1 MVHPVNLVPASH
13 LQDAPAR
20 PLSLLGQ
27 LRARLRTRHY
37 SRKTE
42 EAYVKW
48 VRRFVVFHGRRHP
61 RTMGTREIAAF
72 LTNLATEHKV
82 SASTQNVA
90 LAAVLF
96 LYRHVLGADV
106 GFVDG
111 VERARHRRR
120 QPDILAPEHVRAV
133 LRELRGVHRLCAL
146 LMYGS
151 GLRVGECVALRVK
164 DVDLEVHEIT
174 VRRGKGGKDRRVPLP
189 RVAEAALRRHLDRVR
204 EGHTWDVRRGIRT
217 SGLPDTLESKLPGA
231 ATDWPWQFVFPARS
245 VYRDS
250 ANGLRRHHLH
260 ATALQRA
267 VTTAARVSGL
277 GKRVTCHSFRHS
289 FATELLR
296 NGADIRTVQELLGH
310 SDLRTTMI
318 YTHVLNRGGLGA
330 ISPADRL

>member
-13 LQDAPAR
+13 LKDAPAR
-20 PLSLLGQ
+20 PLSLVGQ

-42 EAYVKW
+42 EDYVKW
-48 VRRFVVFHGRRHP
+48 VRRFVFFHGRQHP

-72 LTNLATEHKV
+72 LTNLATEHRV

-96 LYRHVLGADV
+96 VYRHVLGADV

-151 GLRVGECVALRVK
+151 GLRVGECVELRVK
-164 DVDLEVHEIT
+164 DVDLEAHEIT
-174 VRRGKGGKDRRVPLP
+174 VRRGKSG
-189 RVAEAALRRHLDRVR
+189 
-204 EGHTWDVRRGIRT
+204 T
-217 SGLPDTLESKLPGA
+217 SGLPDALEAKLPGA

-260 ATALQRA
+260 PTALQRA
-267 VTTAARVSGL
+267 VTTAARASGL